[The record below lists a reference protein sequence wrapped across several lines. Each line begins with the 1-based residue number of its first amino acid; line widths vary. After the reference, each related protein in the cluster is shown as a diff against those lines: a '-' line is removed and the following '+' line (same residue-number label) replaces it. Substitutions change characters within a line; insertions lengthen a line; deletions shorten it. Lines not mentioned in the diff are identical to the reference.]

1 MDSSTDT
8 KQLKRAQTFLKNLG
22 LSYETLSPAT
32 QKYLLDLGGNHMTP
46 DMISGSIVSQK
57 FNSTINSA
65 IQQNGGGTSLPSEYF
80 TNIPTSH
87 YSTNV
92 SYTATSSSPSLARVG
107 LQQSGGLVKYS
118 DYSNLKSAYEKKF
131 LRQLKLNK
139 KQQKDIIDNINS
151 DIVYAVNN
159 SMKQNKNKLTKNNL
173 QKHLK

>member
-1 MDSSTDT
+1 
-8 KQLKRAQTFLKNLG
+8 
-22 LSYETLSPAT
+22 
-32 QKYLLDLGGNHMTP
+32 MTP
-46 DMISGSIVSQK
+46 DMISGSIISHK
-57 FNSTINSA
+57 FNSAINSA
-65 IQQNGGGTSLPSEYF
+65 VTQNGGGTTFPSEYF
-80 TNIPTSH
+80 TNIPTAH

-92 SYTATSSSPSLARVG
+92 GYTSTSSSLDVARVG
-107 LQQSGGLVKYS
+107 LQHSGGLVKYS

-139 KQQKDIIDNINS
+139 KQQKGVIDNINY